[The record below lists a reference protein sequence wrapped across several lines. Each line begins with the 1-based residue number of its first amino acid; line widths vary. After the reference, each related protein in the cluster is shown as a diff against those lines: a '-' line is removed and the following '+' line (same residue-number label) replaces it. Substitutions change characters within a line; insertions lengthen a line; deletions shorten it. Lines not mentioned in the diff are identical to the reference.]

1 MKINGVSVHHT
12 NKTFAVEFDD
22 GITIILNDK
31 LEYYSMLS
39 VGLDSVY
46 LRTNKWP
53 TKSNMSKR
61 IDMSKEWIG
70 KNKNRYKK
78 FKVAVDSE

>member
-22 GITIILNDK
+22 GITVILNDK
-31 LEYYSMLS
+31 LEYHSMISL
-39 VGLDSVY
+39 GLDSSF

-53 TKSNMSKR
+53 TKSNMTKR
-61 IDMSKEWIG
+61 IDLASIWIK

-78 FKVAVDSE
+78 FKVAVDGD

>member
-22 GITIILNDK
+22 GITVILNDK
-31 LEYYSMLS
+31 LEYHSMLS
-39 VGLDSVY
+39 VGLDSVF

-53 TKSNMSKR
+53 TKANMTKR
-61 IDMSKEWIG
+61 IDLSKVWIE

-78 FKVAVDSE
+78 FKVAVDGG